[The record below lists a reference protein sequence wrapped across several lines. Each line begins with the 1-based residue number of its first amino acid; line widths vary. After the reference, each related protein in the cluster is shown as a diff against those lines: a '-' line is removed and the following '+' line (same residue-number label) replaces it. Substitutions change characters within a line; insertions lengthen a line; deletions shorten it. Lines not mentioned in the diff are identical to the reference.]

1 MENRRPVMLA
11 GFAQRRARLLIH
23 SGALLVSAV
32 ASFIIAAPA
41 AVTPA
46 GYALAAFLLFLLGVS
61 MVMLALVA
69 DRFPGAARV
78 AAAIA
83 SALNR
88 YLSGG
93 GGD

>member
-1 MENRRPVMLA
+1 MVPMENRRPVVLA
-11 GFAQRRARLLIH
+11 GFAQRRARLLID
-23 SGALLVSAV
+23 SGALLVSA
-32 ASFIIAAPA
+32 AMSFIITAVAP
-41 AVTPA
+41 
-46 GYALAAFLLFLLGVS
+46 GYALVAFLLFLLGVS

-69 DRFPGAARV
+69 DQFPGAARV